1 MADNTLTNVVTKEYL
16 LTSLENFTR
25 DILLNHFVEQEDG
38 KFLISANDLSQITK
52 NTSEITYIKENLHEA
67 GLSEEEV
74 TEIVITKIAEVVAG
88 ADASYD
94 TLKEIADWILN
105 HEESASA
112 MNSAIARKADGLVW
126 DKQDNTLS
134 LMSGSKIIQQVTLT
148 GLSQEGQGNNYVVEP
163 TFTMDWSTNHLIMTG
178 GKGLVFN
185 IRKTDGHLES
195 EVL

>member
-1 MADNTLTNVVTKEYL
+1 MANDTLTNVVTKEYL
-16 LTSLENFTR
+16 LTSLENFTK

-38 KFLISANDLSQITK
+38 KFLISANDLDQITK
-52 NTSEITYIKENLHEA
+52 NASEITYIKENLHEA

-74 TEIVITKIAEVVAG
+74 TTIVVEKIAEVVAN

-94 TLKEIADWILN
+94 TLKEVADWILG
-105 HEESASA
+105 HEGSAAA
-112 MNSAIARKADGLVW
+112 MNSAINKKADGLVW

-134 LMSGSKIIQQVTLT
+134 LMSGSKVIQQVTLT
-148 GLSQEGQGNNYVVEP
+148 GLSSEGQGNNYVVEP
-163 TFTMDWSTNHLIMTG
+163 TFAMDWSTNHLIMTG